1 MDEYQTK
8 KVFEIILR
16 IGHLVLAAMWLVLT
30 SQRKN

>member
-8 KVFEIILR
+8 SFEIILR

-30 SQRKN
+30 SLRKN